1 MSNLATLARPY
12 AKAAFDLAQSSN
24 ALGEWQRM
32 LDLASEMVSE
42 PAMAEL
48 LGSPHVS
55 SAEVVGIMLDT
66 AGDAMNDR
74 FGDFLKVLS
83 DNDRLVLL
91 PELTELFA
99 EQRRE
104 AEKRLSVTVVS
115 AIELDQSQADRL
127 SDALSRRFDREVE
140 LVNEVDASV
149 IGGAIV
155 YAGDQVIDGSLRG
168 RLEKLSNSL
177 AN

>member
-12 AKAAFDLAQSSN
+12 AKAAFELAQGAD

-32 LDLASEMVSE
+32 LDLVSEMVNE
-42 PAMAEL
+42 PAMADL

-55 SAEVVGIMLDT
+55 SAQVVGIMLDT
-66 AGDAMNDR
+66 AGDAVNDR
-74 FGDFLKVLS
+74 FGDFLNVLS
-83 DNDRLVLL
+83 ENDRLALL
-91 PELTELFA
+91 PEITGLFA

-115 AIELDQSQADRL
+115 AIELDENQANRL

-149 IGGAIV
+149 IDGAIV